1 MARKKKAEEH
11 ENLERWLVSYADFI
25 TLLFAFFVTM
35 YASSRVDEQKM
46 GSAVESLQR
55 ALGAVIAVP
64 VPSRQ
69 AGVFHDYANPV
80 QVTIV
85 PIGAPHGKEVEK
97 LAQEVKKKIEGP
109 QGKGGKKAGAQA
121 YQVSLL
127 VQERGLVIRISDQFF
142 FHTGEAAI
150 RPEVRPFLK
159 AIGQTLQDMDNS
171 IRIEGHTDNV
181 PINTVQFPS
190 NWELSTARAT
200 TIIRYFLTNFQF
212 DPQKLSAAGYG
223 EYRPVAAN
231 DTPEGRDQNRRVDV
245 VILNSQE
252 KKNEPAGLKKEKE
265 AALRQPGG
273 LPKS

>member
-1 MARKKKAEEH
+1 MARKKKEEEH

-35 YASSRVDEQKM
+35 YAISRVDEQKL

-55 ALGAVIAVP
+55 ALGSVIP
-64 VPSRQ
+64 VATPSHK
-69 AGVFHDYANPV
+69 AGVFNDFSNPM

-85 PIGAPHGKEVEK
+85 PIGTPQAKEVRKVAEDLK
-97 LAQEVKKKIEGP
+97 RQMEGT
-109 QGKGGKKAGAQA
+109 GGKAAAGKNSSA

-127 VQERGLVIRISDQFF
+127 VQERGLVIRVSDQFF
-142 FHTGEAAI
+142 FRTGEAAI
-150 RPEVRPFLK
+150 RPEVIPFLTALGK
-159 AIGQTLQDMDNS
+159 TLKGLDNP

-200 TIIRYFLTNFQF
+200 TIIRYLLDNFNF

-223 EYRPVAAN
+223 EHRPVASNGTA
-231 DTPEGRDQNRRVDV
+231 DGRSQNRRVDV
-245 VILNSQE
+245 VLLNSQE
-252 KKNEPAGLKKEKE
+252 RKTEPKPFSGPQAANESGPTNPKKL
-265 AALRQPGG
+265 
-273 LPKS
+273 